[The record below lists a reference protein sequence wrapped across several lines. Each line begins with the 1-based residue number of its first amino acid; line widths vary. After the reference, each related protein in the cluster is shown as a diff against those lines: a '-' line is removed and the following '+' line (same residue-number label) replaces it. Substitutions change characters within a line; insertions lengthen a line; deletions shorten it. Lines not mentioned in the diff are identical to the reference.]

1 MGSRSIK
8 SNFQRIGREKQF
20 AGPNSV
26 WLSPPKKS
34 NCIMC
39 SSIFSLLFDGKK
51 FRQRLISWKPP
62 RQQGFLSIS
71 KNFVFLPYISKTSAS
86 EEILTLPHEKNGEK
100 NWSQLTKQKWPCLVL
115 CQKKLIQY
123 YTKIVIRYDNEQ
135 NLLCGPIRGTQRN
148 SNSSRHGNISL
159 FDIWD
164 LF

>member
-20 AGPNSV
+20 ASQNSP

-62 RQQGFLSIS
+62 WQQGFLSIS

-86 EEILTLPHEKNGEK
+86 EEILTLPHEKSGEK
-100 NWSQLTKQKWPCLVL
+100 KLVTTYKTKVTLFGALPKKIDPVLHKNSDQVRQWTKSSMWPNKRNT
-115 CQKKLIQY
+115 KKFQFLK
-123 YTKIVIRYDNEQ
+123 TWK
-135 NLLCGPIRGTQRN
+135 
-148 SNSSRHGNISL
+148 H
-159 FDIWD
+159 FFIWHLD